1 MHEREHSRVVNGHDA
16 LYRRRIP
23 ITTDGPSMKKERV
36 SSTELAHIFSERLK
50 DFDDCSPRITIAIVP
65 SKSGWKVLSQ
75 RWARFRYLT
84 CQKRIEKVQ
93 AELREI
99 YALAPD

>member
-1 MHEREHSRVVNGHDA
+1 
-16 LYRRRIP
+16 
-23 ITTDGPSMKKERV
+23 MKKEKV

-75 RWARFRYLT
+75 RWARFRYPT

-93 AELREI
+93 AELRKK